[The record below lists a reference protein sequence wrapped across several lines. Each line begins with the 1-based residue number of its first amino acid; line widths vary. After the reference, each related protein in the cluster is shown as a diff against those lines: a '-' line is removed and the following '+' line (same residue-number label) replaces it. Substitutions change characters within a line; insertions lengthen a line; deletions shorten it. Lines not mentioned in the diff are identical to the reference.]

1 MLDTDAVLKALKL
14 YTTCP
19 RSRLPEVVEML
30 KDLGV
35 NVPVS
40 AVTLNGRKDHRE
52 MLVEKR
58 ADQPTPNW
66 IDSDDETV
74 NLIRQAYF
82 KGISLVALGRTVNL
96 HKTTLYKYMYG
107 YCRIPERAAEKITQ
121 AIHEWESSFSE

>member
-19 RSRLPEVVEML
+19 KSRLPEVVEML
-30 KDLGV
+30 RKLGMD
-35 NVPVS
+35 VPVS
-40 AVTLNGRKDHRE
+40 DVTLNEKLDHRE
-52 MLVEKR
+52 MLARKR
-58 ADQPTPNW
+58 ADQPTPKW
-66 IDSDDETV
+66 VHSDDETV

-107 YCRIPERAAEKITQ
+107 YCRIPERTAEKITQ